1 MLFVKVGGGGGV
13 RVRSGPS
20 SQFNFCFGRCNHL
33 SPRGYRCKD
42 CDLEGGKW
50 RQNLEEDVV
59 AKWRAIRRST
69 WREGALKPCPGNR
82 ARLSPAML

>member
-1 MLFVKVGGGGGV
+1 MGGGGGV
-13 RVRSGPS
+13 RVGSGPS
-20 SQFNFCFGRCNHL
+20 SQFNFCFRRCNHL

-59 AKWRAIRRST
+59 ASSGESDKKEDMERGSSNHVHVTEPRSCQPSC
-69 WREGALKPCPGNR
+69 KIY
-82 ARLSPAML
+82 